1 MSCKVS
7 CVYYVITHAE
17 AQLSSLLRL
26 ILNQEKAGSVL
37 DCRFACQSDRL
48 SFVVYLLKQ
57 LAKCSDLVPL
67 VEAWMFVHS
76 YHCVVVLIVIG
87 KLWVIGVSCCR
98 HYVRNHC
105 EWLVLVSF
113 RILPRPR
120 DAFSMC
126 SCWPYVYSP
135 YRWLSSSELR
145 QMS

>member
-1 MSCKVS
+1 MFCKVS
-7 CVYYVITHAE
+7 CVYYVMTHAE

-26 ILNQEKAGSVL
+26 ILDQEKAGSVL

-76 YHCVVVLIVIG
+76 YHVVLCCVVVIG
-87 KLWVIGVSCCR
+87 KLWVIDDACCR
-98 HYVRNHC
+98 HFVRARCVAH
-105 EWLVLVSF
+105 VLVSV
-113 RILPRPR
+113 RILPRLR

-126 SCWPYVYSP
+126 SCWPYIFCC
-135 YRWLSSSELR
+135 
-145 QMS
+145 